1 LRTDIA
7 TSERVPVFSLRD
19 VERDV
24 DVVAAVRRVVA
35 SHRYILGSEV
45 ARFERAFAEFCGVDQ
60 CVAVANGTD
69 ALELA
74 LRSLDVGHDARVLVV
89 ANAGHYGS
97 TAVRAVGAVPEYVDI
112 DPVTLTMS
120 PLALSA
126 ALEGRDAAARPAA
139 IIVTHLYGQLAD
151 MDAIVGAASRLSIPV
166 IEDCAQAHGAARDG
180 IRAGAFATIGCFSFY
195 PTKNL
200 GAAGDGGALVTDD
213 AALAG
218 RVRSLR
224 QYGWGDKYHVELPGG
239 RNSRLDEIQAAVLN
253 DRLPHL
259 ERWNRERRVI
269 ASTYRQELTGTPLV
283 LPLSDGEDHVAH
295 LYVVRAADRQRFR
308 DDLAAQGIDTEVH
321 YPVPD
326 HLQRA
331 YDAGD
336 QAVELPETMAACAH
350 VVSLPCYPG
359 LLRDAQMRVIAA
371 ADDFFSTSGH

>member
-1 LRTDIA
+1 VDI
-7 TSERVPVFSLRD
+7 
-19 VERDV
+19 
-24 DVVAAVRRVVA
+24 VAAVRRVVD

-74 LRSLDVGHDARVLVV
+74 LRSLDVGPAARVLVV

-97 TAVRAVGAVPEYVDI
+97 TAVRTVGAIPEYVDI
-112 DPVTLTMS
+112 DPVKMTMS

-126 ALEGRDAAARPAA
+126 ALEGCQVGARPAA

-151 MDAIVGAASRLSIPV
+151 MDAIVAAASRSSIPV
-166 IEDCAQAHGAARDG
+166 IEDCAQAHGATSGG
-180 IRAGAFATIGCFSFY
+180 IRAGAFGTIGCFSFY

-200 GAAGDGGALVTDD
+200 GAVGDGGALVTDD
-213 AALAG
+213 AALAA

-224 QYGWGDKYHVELPGG
+224 QYGWADKYHVDLPGG

-259 ERWNRERRVI
+259 ERWNRERRGI
-269 ASTYRQELTGTPLV
+269 ASTYRQGLAGTPLV
-283 LPLSDGEDHVAH
+283 LPSSDGEDYVAH
-295 LYVVRAADRQRFR
+295 LYVVRAADRQHFR
-308 DDLAAQGIDTEVH
+308 DELAAQGIDTDVH

-326 HLQRA
+326 HLQRG
-331 YDAGD
+331 YDVGD
-336 QAVELPETMAACAH
+336 QAIDLPETMAACAR

-359 LLRDAQMRVIAA
+359 LRRDAQMRVIAA
-371 ADDFFSTSGH
+371 ADAFFSSSGN